1 MVIFRQNIAIFG
13 RVIAHAASSY
23 MEAEEADEVAE
34 ASALVHHDDSHSL
47 TLLVGEV
54 HVQTNAWS
62 QVAQVPTD
70 LTPENFEQGCP
81 VHQALAIERNPDSEF
96 ARKIFAVRCPAVSH
110 AEGVQGCVMLLM
122 FEVNGDAATVDPIMS
137 MSDFTTAL
145 QADEISI
152 VGGPSS
158 PKPTQ
163 KPATAKQL
171 SDFTAI
177 GTRVRI
183 AFGTGTPSNPL
194 LWYGGTVDEVQDDGT
209 VGIACDDGTEEMYTV
224 KELQEALDAGGFDSL
239 DAARGGIVANE
250 AGHVAAEG
258 FAWCTEGNQSVK
270 KRKKVGVLL
279 GATGWLLGGDMTYQQ
294 FIVNPAAFETDAES
308 DHEDE
313 GRRTRSGKTDQTQQD
328 KKGFHT
334 FRRGDIVVSK
344 KEGQAS
350 ANVSSLTFPP
360 KGPKFLVLQEVAS
373 GLFFIGK
380 YTEWQRK
387 VKVAGSNPDDDD
399 NVETMAAADVA
410 TMVVAQSE
418 SDALKKMTTRGKVE
432 GASHTVSQYGPP
444 SVEVAAKRRMAEE
457 RKNNNKKG
465 TLQPQPRG
473 GGRGAGQGAARG
485 GRKKKRDRDP
495 INLEDD
501 ADPPKR
507 NASTDAATQA
517 LLAANEQNKDLAAKL
532 AAMKRRLDEQAK
544 AQQLGTPI
552 APQTV
557 KAVPLLQPESSLN
570 APSGLYT
577 KPRETDLPPGWK
589 AARDSD
595 GLVYY
600 SNRKRGLSQYEHPN
614 ECCTSD
620 SPPLPPPSARRPRI
634 AQPDDRGG
642 PSQLSPNRH
651 AQPQLSPVPRW
662 GDNQRRDRIAW
673 IMGAL
678 PYIKDDDKKAD
689 LHGELAT
696 LQRQEAARF
705 GY

>member
-1 MVIFRQNIAIFG
+1 
-13 RVIAHAASSY
+13 
-23 MEAEEADEVAE
+23 MEAEEEADEVAE
-34 ASALVHHDDSHSL
+34 ASALEHDDGSHSL

-62 QVAQVPTD
+62 QVAQVPTA
-70 LTPENFEQGCP
+70 LTPENFEKECP

-110 AEGVQGCVMLLM
+110 AEGVEGCVMLLM
-122 FEVNGDAATVDPIMS
+122 FEVNGDAAAVDPIMS

-152 VGGPSS
+152 VGGPFS

-163 KPATAKQL
+163 EPATARPL
-171 SDFTAI
+171 SEFTAI

-224 KELQEALDAGGFDSL
+224 KELQEALDAGGLDTL
-239 DAARGGIVANE
+239 DAAHGGIVSNE

-313 GRRTRSGKTDQTQQD
+313 GRRTRSGKTDPNQQD

-350 ANVSSLTFPP
+350 ANVTSLTFPP

-410 TMVVAQSE
+410 TMVAAQSE
-418 SDALKKMTTRGKVE
+418 SDALKKMTTRSKVE

-444 SVEVAAKRRMAEE
+444 SVEVAAKRRIAEE
-457 RKNNNKKG
+457 RKNNHKRDKP
-465 TLQPQPRG
+465 QPQPRG
-473 GGRGAGQGAARG
+473 GGRGGGRGAARG
-485 GRKKKRDRDP
+485 GRKNNKDKTID
-495 INLEDD
+495 LEED
-501 ADPPKR
+501 ADPRKR
-507 NASTDAATQA
+507 DASTDGATQA
-517 LLAANEQNKDLAAKL
+517 LLAANEQNKDLHAKL
-532 AAMKRRLDEQAK
+532 AAMKRRLDLQGKE
-544 AQQLGTPI
+544 QQLGTPI

-557 KAVPLLQPESSLN
+557 KAVPLLQPESSQN
-570 APSGLYT
+570 TPSVVQYT

-642 PSQLSPNRH
+642 PSQLSPNYH
-651 AQPQLSPVPRW
+651 AQPQVSPVPRW

-678 PYIKDDDKKAD
+678 PYIKDDEKKAD